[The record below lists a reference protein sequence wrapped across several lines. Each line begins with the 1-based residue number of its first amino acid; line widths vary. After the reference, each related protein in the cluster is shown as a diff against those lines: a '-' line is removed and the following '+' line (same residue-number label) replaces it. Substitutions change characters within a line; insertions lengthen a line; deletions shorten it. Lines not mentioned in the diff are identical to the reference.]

1 METNDHRVTRE
12 TLRILRAARASSV
25 GSAKELRQQE
35 IELWKSLDQAGV
47 PRKTIAQWSSLDAMV
62 IGRAL
67 NDPKSEPI
75 PES

>member
-35 IELWKSLDQAGV
+35 IELWKVLDKADV
-47 PRKTIAQWSSLDAMV
+47 DRKTIAQYSSLDPMV
-62 IGRAL
+62 VSRAL
-67 NDPKSEPI
+67 GPKVKP
-75 PES
+75 